1 MQPSISD
8 SVSRGIKNI
17 QRVAD
22 LMLLSAGSPRGARYS
37 LTELFL
43 LQYSAR
49 SATPIVV
56 GPASANAPAA
66 PLIAHVK
73 LAHTV
78 LQTYENTFQLLTQSN
93 FVPSTRAADFAAAIT
108 GETSLTATKLE
119 SLCAVSNDT
128 ASRWLNKAVTANLLR
143 RIRVGKQ
150 YVYINVQHFALI
162 QDLPIRLS
170 DIPSATGLKKPSPNR
185 LVFANPSKYL
195 DSYPP
200 VYLESITPPF

>member
-1 MQPSISD
+1 MQPSLSD

-22 LMLLSAGSPRGARYS
+22 LMLRSAASPRGALYS

-49 SATPIVV
+49 SASPMVL
-56 GPASANAPAA
+56 GPVSPTPAA
-66 PLIAHVK
+66 PVIAHVK

-78 LQTYENTFQLLTQSN
+78 LQTYENTLQILTESN
-93 FVPSTRAADFAAAIT
+93 FVPSTRAADFAAALT
-108 GETSLTATKLE
+108 GETALSATQLQV
-119 SLCAVSNDT
+119 LCDVSNDT
-128 ASRWLNKAVTANLLR
+128 ATRWLNKAVDANLLR
-143 RIRVGKQ
+143 RIMVGKQ

-162 QDLPIRLS
+162 QDLPISLS

-185 LVFANPSKYL
+185 LVFANPAKYL